1 MRLSLL
7 FLMAAIG
14 LSPLASAEIVF
25 SLTPITGTTIT
36 PGNTQ
41 QFQVMVNSTLAL
53 GEQADALEFNA
64 IAGIGDTIAG
74 TFVPPTAQ
82 VALNPASP
90 IDITSQP
97 GTAFGSSFL
106 SGGVLVPNSGIVLAN
121 LFLSTVG
128 ATSGNYF
135 LSLDSL
141 AANGVFA
148 PGYIGPTALAT
159 SAGPSASYTIGLTA
173 VPEPTSI
180 LTAAVLGGVGMFYR
194 RRGSKAKIVK
204 SRGTVKSKR
213 KI

>member
-7 FLMAAIG
+7 FLFAVIG

-25 SLTPITGTTIT
+25 SLTPITGTTIN

-64 IAGIGDTIAG
+64 IAGAGDTVAG

-82 VALNPASP
+82 VALNPLSP

-97 GTAFGSSFL
+97 GSAFGSSFL
-106 SGGVLVPNSGIVLAN
+106 SGGVLVTNSGIVLAN

-141 AANGVFA
+141 AANG
-148 PGYIGPTALAT
+148 PGPAGVLSALAT

-204 SRGTVKSKR
+204 SRRSVKNKR
-213 KI
+213 

>member
-1 MRLSLL
+1 MKSTWG
-7 FLMAAIG
+7 FLVVVLA
-14 LSPLASAEIVF
+14 LCRTASAEIVF
-25 SLTPITGTTIT
+25 SLTPLSGTTIT
-36 PGNTQ
+36 PGATQ
-41 QFQVMVNSTLAL
+41 QFQVRVSSSLLA

-64 IAGIGDTIAG
+64 IAGAGDTLAG

-82 VALNPASP
+82 VALNPSSP

-128 ATSGNYF
+128 ATNGTYS

-141 AANGVFA
+141 AANS
-148 PGYIGPTALAT
+148 PTLAGLAT

-180 LTAAVLGGVGMFYR
+180 LTAASLGCVGMFYR
-194 RRGSKAKIVK
+194 RRHSAIA
-204 SRGTVKSKR
+204 KSK
-213 KI
+213 KMDAKS